1 MITISYELVAGIA
14 AFVISITLIVLE
26 AYFAV
31 RWPKERSSGQNIQT
45 QNLVIFP
52 VPSNS
57 GSGGRKVTMPQTIHA
72 TDAEAFR
79 RPQAAPSKVTPTV
92 TGYDATPGEAARR
105 LKVFAVQAEAGM
117 YQSLSYST
125 SDDLVVIRLR
135 MKT

>member
-31 RWPKERSSGQNIQT
+31 RWPKERSSGQIIQP
-45 QNLVIFP
+45 QNRVLFP
-52 VPSNS
+52 VPPNS
-57 GSGGRKVTMPQTIHA
+57 GSGGRKVTVPQTVHVTD
-72 TDAEAFR
+72 TDAFR
-79 RPQAAPSKVTPTV
+79 QVQTAPSKVTPTV
-92 TGYDATPGEAARR
+92 TGYDATPGEAAKR